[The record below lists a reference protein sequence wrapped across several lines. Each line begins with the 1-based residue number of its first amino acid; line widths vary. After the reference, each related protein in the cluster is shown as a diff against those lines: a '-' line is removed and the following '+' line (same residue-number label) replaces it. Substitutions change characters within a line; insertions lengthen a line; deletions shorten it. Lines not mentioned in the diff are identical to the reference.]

1 MTAAIGHH
9 PQTGHSTRR
18 EAKTVVAR
26 YLQIPIGVYTGPVM
40 EIPEDVIE
48 DVRRRLH
55 RISGQLGGIERML
68 DDGRECKDV
77 VTQISAATRALEQA
91 GFKLVAAGLTY
102 CLAHPDEAEAAGY
115 PLDVVEKMF
124 LKLA

>member
-1 MTAAIGHH
+1 
-9 PQTGHSTRR
+9 
-18 EAKTVVAR
+18 
-26 YLQIPIGVYTGPVM
+26 M
-40 EIPEDVIE
+40 EIPDDVIA
-48 DVRRRLH
+48 DIRRRLH
-55 RISGQLGGIERML
+55 RVSGQLAGIERML

-77 VTQISAATRALEQA
+77 VTQISAATKALEQA

-102 CLAHPDEAEAAGY
+102 CLEHPDEAEAAGY